1 MKRTISI
8 FLVILIF
15 TTPLLSFGELDLDIS
30 SKAAILMDYNS
41 GDIIFK
47 VNEDVELAPASITK
61 IMTLLLTMEAI
72 ESSQLKLEDKV
83 VISEYASSMGGTQIY
98 LEPGELQNIE
108 DLIKA
113 VCIRS
118 ANDAAVALGEAVG
131 GSNEVFINRMNERAA
146 QLDMNNTNFVNATG
160 LPAENH
166 YTSANDVSLMTREL
180 LSHEKIVEYLTIYME
195 DIYVGKDKD
204 DLQTMVN
211 TNRLVRNYEGTT
223 GVKTGSTSEAGYCL
237 SASALRG
244 DMQLIAV
251 VLGAEDSTNRFN
263 DARKLLDY
271 GFASYDSILIDRKDK
286 AVAQIPIEKGD
297 LDYIDLTLSRDSYVL
312 VPKNQKYEMN
322 KELIAL
328 DSFLA
333 PIEKGDTLGQLI
345 VYINDKEVDNI
356 DLISDIDVYE
366 SNYLKL
372 LKKTIKTFISN
383 N

>member
-180 LSHEKIVEYLTIYME
+180 LSHEKIVEYLRIYM
-195 DIYVGKDKD
+195 
-204 DLQTMVN
+204 
-211 TNRLVRNYEGTT
+211 LVRI
-223 GVKTGSTSEAGYCL
+223 KT
-237 SASALRG
+237 
-244 DMQLIAV
+244 I
-251 VLGAEDSTNRFN
+251 F
-263 DARKLLDY
+263 KLWLT
-271 GFASYDSILIDRKDK
+271 LID
-286 AVAQIPIEKGD
+286 
-297 LDYIDLTLSRDSYVL
+297 
-312 VPKNQKYEMN
+312 
-322 KELIAL
+322 
-328 DSFLA
+328 
-333 PIEKGDTLGQLI
+333 
-345 VYINDKEVDNI
+345 
-356 DLISDIDVYE
+356 
-366 SNYLKL
+366 
-372 LKKTIKTFISN
+372 
-383 N
+383 

>member
-1 MKRTISI
+1 
-8 FLVILIF
+8 
-15 TTPLLSFGELDLDIS
+15 
-30 SKAAILMDYNS
+30 
-41 GDIIFK
+41 
-47 VNEDVELAPASITK
+47 
-61 IMTLLLTMEAI
+61 
-72 ESSQLKLEDKV
+72 
-83 VISEYASSMGGTQIY
+83 
-98 LEPGELQNIE
+98 
-108 DLIKA
+108 
-113 VCIRS
+113 
-118 ANDAAVALGEAVG
+118 
-131 GSNEVFINRMNERAA
+131 
-146 QLDMNNTNFVNATG
+146 
-160 LPAENH
+160 
-166 YTSANDVSLMTREL
+166 
-180 LSHEKIVEYLTIYME
+180 
-195 DIYVGKDKD
+195 
-204 DLQTMVN
+204 MVN

>member
-1 MKRTISI
+1 MKRIISI
-8 FLVILIF
+8 FLIILIF
-15 TTPLLSFGELDLDIS
+15 TAPLLSFGELDLDIN

-41 GDIIFK
+41 GGMIFK
-47 VNEDVELAPASITK
+47 INEDVELAPASITK

-72 ESSQLKLEDKV
+72 ENGQLKLDDEV

-118 ANDAAVALGEAVG
+118 ANDAAVALAEAVG
-131 GSNEVFINRMNERAA
+131 GSNEVFISRMNERAA

-160 LPAENH
+160 LPAQDH

-180 LSHEKIVEYLTIYME
+180 LSHEKIIDYLTIYME

-211 TNRLVRNYEGTT
+211 TNRLVRNYEGAT
-223 GVKTGSTSEAGYCL
+223 GVKTGFTNEAGYCL

-297 LDYIDLTLSRDSYVL
+297 LDYIDLSLSRDSYVL
-312 VPKNQKYEMN
+312 VPKNKEYEMN
-322 KELIAL
+322 KELIAP

-333 PIEKGDTLGQLI
+333 PIEKGDTLGQLK

-356 DLISDIDVYE
+356 DLISEIDVHE
-366 SNYLKL
+366 SNYLNL
-372 LKKTIKTFISN
+372 LKKTIRTFISN